1 MVGFAWVRARG
12 QPDLIMATTMS
23 SALATPGIARK
34 SGGSTLDQIGRTPL
48 LRLRHSSAAFEGVD
62 LFAKAEFLNPG
73 GSIKD
78 RPALNMILEGERSG
92 ALTPGRI
99 ILDATS
105 GNTGIAYAM
114 IAAAKG
120 YRAKICIPDNAS
132 PERKRTLLAY
142 GAELELTDPGAG
154 SDGAIVRCR
163 EIYRSD
169 PSLYFYP
176 DQYNNPAN
184 WQAHFNTTGPEIL
197 SQTGGGITHF
207 VAALGTSG
215 TFTGVCRRLKHDLPH
230 VQCVSV
236 QPASSFHGIE
246 GTKHMDGAVVRPGIY
261 DPSLADRN
269 LFVETEEAQ
278 RMSRRLAREEGLLV
292 GVSSGANVAAALR
305 IAGELAAEGRPG
317 TIVTILCDGGG
328 KYLSEEFWDDKE

>member
-1 MVGFAWVRARG
+1 
-12 QPDLIMATTMS
+12 MATTTKMS
-23 SALATPGIARK
+23 LALAAPGAARK
-34 SGGSTLDQIGRTPL
+34 SEGSTLDQIGRTPL
-48 LRLRHSSAAFEGVD
+48 LRLHHLSAGFEGVE

-120 YRAKICIPDNAS
+120 YRAKICIPRNAS

-154 SDGAIVRCR
+154 SDGAILRCR
-163 EIYRSD
+163 EIYRAD

-207 VAALGTSG
+207 VASLGTSG
-215 TFTGVCRRLKHDLPH
+215 TFTGVCRRLKRELPQ

-246 GTKHMDGAVVRPGIY
+246 GTKHMEGAVVRPGIY

-278 RMSRRLAREEGLLV
+278 QMSRRLAREEGLLV

-305 IAGELAAEGRPG
+305 IAGELAAEGCPG
-317 TIVTILCDGGG
+317 TVVTILCDGGG
-328 KYLSEEFWDDKE
+328 KYLSEEFWDDTE

>member
-1 MVGFAWVRARG
+1 
-12 QPDLIMATTMS
+12 MS
-23 SALATPGIARK
+23 SALVTPGIARK
-34 SGGSTLDQIGRTPL
+34 SEGSVLEQIGRTPL
-48 LRLRHSSAAFEGVD
+48 LCLRHIGAPFQGID
-62 LFAKAEFLNPG
+62 LCAKAEFLNPG
-73 GSIKD
+73 GSVKD

-92 ALTPGRI
+92 ALSPGRI

-120 YRAKICIPDNAS
+120 YGAKICIPENAS
-132 PERKRTLLAY
+132 PERKRTLMAY
-142 GAELELTDPGAG
+142 GAELVLTDQGAG

-184 WQAHFNTTGPEIL
+184 WQAHFNTTAPEIL
-197 SQTGGGITHF
+197 RQTEGGITHF

-215 TFTGVCRRLKHDLPH
+215 TFTGVSRRLKQDLPH
-230 VQCVSV
+230 VECVSV
-236 QPASSFHGIE
+236 QPSSSFHGIE
-246 GTKHMDGAVVRPGIY
+246 GTKNMEGALIRPGIY
-261 DPSLADRN
+261 APNLADRN
-269 LFVETEEAQ
+269 IFVETEDAQ
-278 RMSRRLAREEGLLV
+278 RMCRRLAREEALLV
-292 GVSSGANVAAALR
+292 GVSSGANVAAAVR
-305 IAGELAAEGRPG
+305 VARELAVEGRQG

-328 KYLSEEFWDDKE
+328 KYLSEEFWDDPE